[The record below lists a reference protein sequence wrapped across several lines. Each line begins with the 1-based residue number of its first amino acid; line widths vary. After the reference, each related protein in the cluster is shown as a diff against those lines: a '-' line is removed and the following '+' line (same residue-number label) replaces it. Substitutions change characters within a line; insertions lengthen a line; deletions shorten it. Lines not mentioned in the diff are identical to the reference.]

1 MGLCLYEWLVLVGDW
16 FAMFGLDELARE
28 VWSVFIVQG
37 TSFLG
42 PRFMGFRFMGSR
54 YMGSMYIG

>member
-1 MGLCLYEWLVLVGDW
+1 MVYW
-16 FAMFGLDELARE
+16 FARFRLDELARE
-28 VWSVFIVQG
+28 VSSVFIVEG

-42 PRFMGFRFMGSR
+42 SRFRGFRFMGSR

>member
-1 MGLCLYEWLVLVGDW
+1 MIYW
-16 FAMFGLDELARE
+16 FARFGLDELARE
-28 VWSVFIVQG
+28 VWSVFIVEG

-42 PRFMGFRFMGSR
+42 SRFRGFRFMGIRFMGSR